1 MGRGTPNVFTTWIT
15 LGSTPLDVGGLMILE
30 DSHKKTDRLQ
40 NYLSRDVDTYC
51 TNSPNAAKLES
62 GEMLFEWDG
71 TLTKNP
77 RSLREKLGGRWL
89 TAEFEPGDLLIFT
102 MRTVHASL
110 DNQSNRIR
118 ISTDTRYQLASDP
131 IDERY
136 AVDHVIPYDK
146 RFKNGR
152 IC

>member
-1 MGRGTPNVFTTWIT
+1 MPLGVTPPKMLAV
-15 LGSTPLDVGGLMILE
+15 LAILE
-30 DSHKKTDRLQ
+30 KSHKKADQLK

-51 TNSPNAAKLES
+51 TNGPNAKKIES

-71 TLTKNP
+71 MLSKNP
-77 RSLREKLGGRWL
+77 HSLREKMGGRWL
-89 TAEFEPGDLLIFT
+89 TAEYEPGDLLMFT

-118 ISTDTRYQLASDP
+118 ISADTRYQLASDP

-136 AVDHVIPYDK
+136 AVENAEPYAK
-146 RFKNGR
+146 QFKNGR
-152 IC
+152 VC